1 MRYAAIFCFCPLKAF
16 AFSGQSFFREKHFYP
31 KITFASQKAVS
42 CEPSAINPEMSLL
55 KKLAGET
62 ALYGLSSIVGR
73 LLNMLLVPLYT
84 RVLATTNEY
93 GVVIDLYATMA
104 FLMVLF
110 SYRMESAFF
119 RFGTPQ
125 EDREKAYSTGM
136 LSLFTST
143 GVIVFVLLFFA
154 QPIANVLEYPQ
165 YPEYVRWFAL
175 ILALDCL
182 AELPFARLRLEQR
195 PRRFVFIK
203 LTNIVVYIGMNL
215 FWLVFCPWAT
225 KNGMTWV
232 NAVWTPG
239 LGVGYIFLSNLIA
252 SIVTLLLLTPQLRA
266 IKLNFDKVLWSK
278 MMAYAMPLI
287 IVSFAGIVDE
297 MFSRSMLKYL
307 LPGTP
312 QENLADV
319 GIFGANYKLAALI
332 TLFTQAYRYAA
343 EPFFFRNAGNADA
356 LRTQAEVTKWFTVTA
371 AVGMLGILLFLDVV
385 KYFIGSKYH
394 SGLHVVPILLVAN
407 LLLGVYYN
415 FSIWYR
421 LKDRTG
427 LGAWISIAGAVI
439 TILLNLFLIPRFGYT
454 GAAWVTLICY
464 AFMSWATWLTG
475 RKHYPVPYQLGR
487 MALYIGVALGIFVL
501 GKLLATTFSA
511 HAALLWAMRVTLFS
525 SYLAFIY
532 FLEKKDLRWLR

>member
-1 MRYAAIFCFCPLKAF
+1 
-16 AFSGQSFFREKHFYP
+16 
-31 KITFASQKAVS
+31 
-42 CEPSAINPEMSLL
+42 MSLI

-62 ALYGLSSIVGR
+62 ALYGLSSIIGR
-73 LLNMLLVPLYT
+73 LLNMLLVPFYT

-93 GVVIDLYATMA
+93 GAVIDLYATSA

-125 EDREKAYSTGM
+125 EARERVYSTGM
-136 LSLFTST
+136 LSLMGTTAAFAAT
-143 GVIVFVLLFFA
+143 LLVFA
-154 QPIANVLEYPQ
+154 QPIADVLEYPQ
-165 YPEYVRWFAL
+165 HPEYVRWFAL
-175 ILALDCL
+175 ILAFDCL

-195 PRRFVFIK
+195 PKRFVFIK
-203 LTNIVVYIGMNL
+203 LTNISVNIGMNL
-215 FWLVFCPWAT
+215 FWLVFCPWAAG
-225 KNGMTWV
+225 KGVGWV
-232 NAVWTPG
+232 HAVWSPG
-239 LGVGYIFLSNLIA
+239 LGVGYIFLSNLVA
-252 SIVTLLLLTPQLRA
+252 SLVTLLLLSPQLRA
-266 IKLNFDKVLWSK
+266 VRWSFDKALWAK
-278 MMAYAMPLI
+278 MMAYAAPLI

-343 EPFFFRNAGNADA
+343 EPFFFRHAGDKDT
-356 LRTQAEVTKWFTVTA
+356 LRTQAQVTLWFTIAA
-371 AVGMLGILLFLDVV
+371 AVGMLGILLFLDLV
-385 KYFIGSKYH
+385 KYFIGTKYH
-394 SGLHVVPILLVAN
+394 GGLHVVPILLTAN

-439 TILLNLFLIPRFGYT
+439 TVALNLILIPKFGYT
-454 GAAWVTLICY
+454 GAAWVTLTCY
-464 AFMSWATWLTG
+464 TFMCWATWFTG
-475 RKHYPVPYQLGR
+475 KKHYPVPYPLGR
-487 MALYIGVALGIFVL
+487 MLFYVAVALGLFAL
-501 GKLLATTFSA
+501 GKLLEATLPA
-511 HAALLWAMRVTLFS
+511 QPILLWAGRAVLFG
-525 SYLAFIY
+525 SYLALIY
-532 FLEKKDLRWLR
+532 HLEKKQFSNPPHQNP